1 MSITS
6 PTPEEIHRLEQ
17 MWGRAEEVVGNLVG
31 AVQHDV
37 PIVNGMTG
45 LSDASNTFGYI
56 YTFIT
61 DRVKRGE
68 INFVSIVAAGA
79 LTKLARASRVY
90 DDILAQLDK
99 EMNQ

>member
-17 MWGRAEEVVGNLVG
+17 MWGHAEQVVGNLVE
-31 AVQHDV
+31 AVQHDA
-37 PIVNGMTG
+37 PIVNEMTG
-45 LSDASNTFGYI
+45 LSDVSNTFGYI